1 VNRPRP
7 GGAASGGTQTVKAV
21 AVVVLVLLVGWLV
34 LLKGTKTPSTTAA
47 GHTTTTRHGHATTTL
62 PGLGTTTTTVALI
75 SPANI
80 KVQVLNGVGG
90 TAPLAGD
97 WSRKLHSTAGYDV
110 LTALDATAHVTTSA
124 IYIITPGYTREADQL
139 ANAVGLPST
148 AVVPTIPAPTTAPIP
163 TSVRS
168 VANLVLVIGP
178 NLVASA

>member
-1 VNRPRP
+1 MNRPRP
-7 GGAASGGTQTVKAV
+7 SGAAAGGTQTLKAV
-21 AVVVLVLLVGWLV
+21 IVVVAVLFVGWLV
-34 LLKGTKTPSTTAA
+34 LYKGDKGPSSSVA
-47 GHTTTTRHGHATTTL
+47 GHTTTTKHGHTATTVAGL
-62 PGLGTTTTTVALI
+62 PTTTTTVALI

-90 TAPLAGD
+90 TAPLAGR
-97 WSRKLHSTAGYDV
+97 WSTKLHSTAGYNV

-178 NLVASA
+178 NLAASA